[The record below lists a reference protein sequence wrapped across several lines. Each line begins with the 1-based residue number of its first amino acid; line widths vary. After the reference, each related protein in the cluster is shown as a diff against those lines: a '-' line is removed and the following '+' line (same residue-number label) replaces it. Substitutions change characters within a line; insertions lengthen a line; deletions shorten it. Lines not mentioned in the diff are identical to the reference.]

1 MLDNMADV
9 RSKTGVATL
18 SDFSGSTGTPIVVNQ
33 TNGDLAVLKT
43 GDVIQLI
50 INASQIQN
58 QTVKYF
64 TTAGTSTAYTLTPS
78 PAIAAYAIGQEFDI
92 KFNAAN
98 GATATINVGGLGAV
112 NLVDRLVDGTYYN
125 IPAGRI
131 PINWVSKGV
140 MVSANQ
146 MLVRDTPCETVTS
159 TLLIASAVSLTSPN
173 ASTITSISVPPGD
186 WELFGNAVLT
196 PTATTNKTLNSCGIA
211 ATAANVGTQDS
222 LTQISYGSTGIT
234 GSANADYLT
243 VPNKIVHLTTATTYY
258 ISAQCVFSASTMTA
272 AGTITARRY
281 K

>member
-1 MLDNMADV
+1 MLNNMADV

-78 PAIAAYAIGQEFDI
+78 PTITAYAIGQEFDI

-98 GATATINVGGLGAV
+98 GATATINVNGLGAV

-140 MVSANQ
+140 MVSTNQ
-146 MLVRDTPCETVTS
+146 MLVRDTPCEIVTS
-159 TLLIASAVSLTSPN
+159 AVLVASGVSLTSTSVSN
-173 ASTITSISVPPGD
+173 ITSISVPPGD
-186 WELFGNAVLT
+186 WELFGNVVFT
-196 PTATTNKTLNSCGIA
+196 PTATTNKTLNSCAIA
-211 ATAANVGTQDS
+211 ASASSGGAQDS

-234 GSANADYLT
+234 GTANGDYLP
-243 VPNKIVHLTTATTYY
+243 VPNKIVHLSAATTYY
-258 ISAQCVFSASTMTA
+258 LNALSIFTVSTMTA